1 MWGERISSQLVFCGK
16 CESIYVLLTTN
27 SFWCRVFFTILFF
40 FLFPS
45 IKLEVNQSSSEE
57 SLKSSWAHMIKLM
70 MVYRII
76 IKRARIWQL
85 DPAKGTKIFALT
97 FFRLLNW
104 KCFSPLDRLKHWVWQ
119 SLKKSHI
126 WQLQLLSSTEFYWEL
141 LRITKHCWEL
151 LRVID
156 FTEYHWVLLSFP
168 EYYRESLSFT
178 EYNYWYHWVLLSITE
193 YLRVLQSI
201 TEVYWVLRSFYCCK
215 MWGIK

>member
-57 SLKSSWAHMIKLM
+57 SLKSSWALMIKLM

-126 WQLQLLSSTEFYWEL
+126 WQLQLLSSTEFHWEL
-141 LRITKHCWEL
+141 LSITEHCWEI

-156 FTEYHWVLLSFP
+156 FTEYYWVSLSFTEFSWVLQRITEFYWVQLLI
-168 EYYRESLSFT
+168 SLSFT
-178 EYNYWYHWVLLSITE
+178 EYYWVSLSFTEYYWGLLSFTE
-193 YLRVLQSI
+193 FLL
-201 TEVYWVLRSFYCCK
+201 L
-215 MWGIK
+215 

>member
-57 SLKSSWAHMIKLM
+57 SLKSSWALMIKLM

-85 DPAKGTKIFALT
+85 DPTKGTKIFALT

-119 SLKKSHI
+119 SLKKSHF
-126 WQLQLLSSTEFYWEL
+126 WQIGKFKYILSFTENYWKLLSTYYWALLRITESYWFYWEL
-141 LRITKHCWEL
+141 LRITEHYWA
-151 LRVID
+151 
-156 FTEYHWVLLSFP
+156 F
-168 EYYRESLSFT
+168 LSFT
-178 EYNYWYHWVLLSITE
+178 EYYWVSQSFTEYYWGLLSFTE
-193 YLRVLQSI
+193 FLL
-201 TEVYWVLRSFYCCK
+201 L
-215 MWGIK
+215 

>member
-1 MWGERISSQLVFCGK
+1 MKGLETLSFSFSCISSKKKSRWWMWGERISSQLVFCGK

-57 SLKSSWAHMIKLM
+57 SLKSSWALMIKLM

-141 LRITKHCWEL
+141 LKIT
-151 LRVID
+151 
-156 FTEYHWVLLSFP
+156 
-168 EYYRESLSFT
+168 
-178 EYNYWYHWVLLSITE
+178 
-193 YLRVLQSI
+193 
-201 TEVYWVLRSFYCCK
+201 
-215 MWGIK
+215 

>member
-27 SFWCRVFFTILFF
+27 SFWCRVFFTISFF

-57 SLKSSWAHMIKLM
+57 SLKSSWALMIKLM

-141 LRITKHCWEL
+141 LSITEHCWEI

-156 FTEYHWVLLSFP
+156 FTEYYWVSLSFTEFSWVLQRITEFYWVQLLI
-168 EYYRESLSFT
+168 SLSFT
-178 EYNYWYHWVLLSITE
+178 EYYWVSLSITE
-193 YLRVLQSI
+193 YYWGLLSF
-201 TEVYWVLRSFYCCK
+201 TEFLLL
-215 MWGIK
+215 

>member
-57 SLKSSWAHMIKLM
+57 SLKSSWALMIKLM

-141 LRITKHCWEL
+141 LSITEHCWEI

-156 FTEYHWVLLSFP
+156 FTEYYWVSLSFTEFSWVLQRITEFYWVQLLI
-168 EYYRESLSFT
+168 SLSFT
-178 EYNYWYHWVLLSITE
+178 EYYWVSLSITG
-193 YLRVLQSI
+193 YYWGLLSF
-201 TEVYWVLRSFYCCK
+201 TEFLLL
-215 MWGIK
+215 

>member
-27 SFWCRVFFTILFF
+27 SFWCRFFFTILFF

-57 SLKSSWAHMIKLM
+57 SLKSSWALMIKLM

-141 LRITKHCWEL
+141 LSITEHCWEI

-156 FTEYHWVLLSFP
+156 FTEYYWVSLSFTEFSWVLQRITEFYWVQLLI
-168 EYYRESLSFT
+168 SLSFT
-178 EYNYWYHWVLLSITE
+178 EYYWVSLSFTEYYWGLLSFTE
-193 YLRVLQSI
+193 FLL
-201 TEVYWVLRSFYCCK
+201 L
-215 MWGIK
+215 

>member
-40 FLFPS
+40 FLIPS

-57 SLKSSWAHMIKLM
+57 SLKSSWALILMIKLM

-141 LRITKHCWEL
+141 LSITEHCWEI

-156 FTEYHWVLLSFP
+156 FTEYYWVSLSFTEFSWVLQRITEFYWVQLLI
-168 EYYRESLSFT
+168 SLSFT
-178 EYNYWYHWVLLSITE
+178 EYYWVSLSFTEYYWGLLSFTE
-193 YLRVLQSI
+193 FLL
-201 TEVYWVLRSFYCCK
+201 L
-215 MWGIK
+215 

>member
-1 MWGERISSQLVFCGK
+1 
-16 CESIYVLLTTN
+16 
-27 SFWCRVFFTILFF
+27 
-40 FLFPS
+40 
-45 IKLEVNQSSSEE
+45 
-57 SLKSSWAHMIKLM
+57 

-193 YLRVLQSI
+193 YLWVLQSI